1 LAETIKL
8 HCRVSEPLNVVVQR
22 AQIRFNG
29 KGKALR
35 KLVDLAVTDEI
46 NDRTAYKKA
55 PPFGAEEAA
64 SCTLIIS
71 SEDYDR
77 TQPYRERYLLTTKNA
92 FFAFAL
98 QHGGVV
104 FSERYPPQATMGE
117 AARSRAA

>member
-1 LAETIKL
+1 MAETIKL
-8 HCRVSEPLNVVVQR
+8 NCRVSEPLDMVVQR

-35 KLVDLAVTDEI
+35 KLLDLALADEA
-46 NDRTAYKKA
+46 NDRSAYKKA
-55 PPFGAEEAA
+55 PPFGAGEAT

-71 SEDYDR
+71 SEDFDR

-98 QHGGVV
+98 QHGAVI
-104 FSERYPPQATMGE
+104 FDELYPPRAAIGG
-117 AARSRAA
+117 AARSKAA